1 MTICPCCGFKFNGA
15 LTDGCAQCGA
25 RAVGV
30 ALPKPAIE
38 LPSYGRSLVL
48 AVAGS
53 LTVLLFAVQTIIAMF
68 QRGFDPFGFWS
79 WVAAAET
86 AAWRLKWI
94 SIPIAAITLWLGRK
108 LYRSIKQRPDRFCG
122 IRYAR
127 RGLLASLL
135 VPALVAI
142 LIGVTVPTR
151 LQRRAWGI
159 EAANTAN
166 YLRLSSALH
175 EYRAVYKTLPDRNR
189 LKEELAKLPDP
200 DGSLAIALRESDTID
215 YQPRAE
221 IAANSTEKRSLRG
234 AAIQRVSL
242 TTATDD
248 STPAGLAF
256 THYDLVLPGED
267 KVLGTEDDWVDR
279 DGVVMRLADVAKGG
293 IGQTAGSLRP

>member
-30 ALPKPAIE
+30 ALPKPSIE

-53 LTVLLFAVQTIIAMF
+53 LTVLIFVVQTIIAMF
-68 QRGFDPFGFWS
+68 QRGFNPLGFWS

-86 AAWRLKWI
+86 AAWRMKWI
-94 SIPIAAITLWLGRK
+94 AIPMAVITLWLGRK
-108 LYRSIKQRPDRFCG
+108 LYRSIKQQPDRFCG
-122 IRYAR
+122 LTYAR
-127 RGLLASLL
+127 RGLVASLM
-135 VPALVAI
+135 VPALIAV
-142 LIGVTVPTR
+142 LIGVTVPVR
-151 LQRRAWGI
+151 LQRRAWGL

-166 YLRLSSALH
+166 YLRISSALH
-175 EYRAVYKTLPDRNR
+175 EYKTVFKTLPDKSKW
-189 LKEELAKLPDP
+189 KEDLAKLPDP
-200 DGSLAIALRESDTID
+200 DGSLALALREADTAD

-221 IAANSTEKRSLRG
+221 VAANSTQKRSLRG
-234 AAIQRVSL
+234 TVIQRVSL
-242 TTATDD
+242 TSATDD

-256 THYDLVLPGED
+256 IHYDLVLPGED
-267 KVLGTEDDWVDR
+267 KIMGTDDDWVDR

-293 IGQTAGSLRP
+293 IGTTAGSLRP